1 MKNMPARILYVEDDE
16 SARLIVK
23 DQLANEGFDV
33 RSASDGEEATDILQ
47 KESFDLLLLDI
58 RMPRKDGIEVLR
70 FMKKNKIRPRVIML
84 TAVGEL
90 SIAIEAVKLGANDY
104 LTKPYSLEELL
115 ACIQRVLAR

>member
-1 MKNMPARILYVEDDE
+1 MPARILYVEDDE
-16 SARLIVK
+16 SARWIVK
-23 DQLANEGFDV
+23 DQLTSEGFDV

-58 RMPRKDGIEVLR
+58 RMPRKDGMEVLR